1 MGVNALNCHKSNAQ
15 QKLNLNGAKKCK
27 KKKAEKKKII
37 TIFGVKWPCFG
48 EIQPSLGLCFVFVCK

>member
-27 KKKAEKKKII
+27 KKKAEKKKKNYY
-37 TIFGVKWPCFG
+37 FWG
-48 EIQPSLGLCFVFVCK
+48 EMALFW